1 LASIDDSSDDESFN
15 SSYDARGGGEEV
27 IGRIEVDG
35 KEAVARDVE
44 KNGAKNEEGESSRS
58 MVCDC

>member
-27 IGRIEVDG
+27 VGNIEVDG

-44 KNGAKNEEGESSRS
+44 KNGAKNEEPEPSRS
-58 MVCDC
+58 MVCEC